1 MVCVRVPSAQI
12 GVINIDAH
20 LDVRPLKDGLAHSGS
35 PFRQLLED
43 ERFAAA
49 VNGGAAAVDGEE
61 GEGADADAA
70 GAVRKQPRPLALFAE
85 FAAQGNQ
92 CSQQHADFVTH
103 THGQRIYWLSELRA
117 RIDADS
123 LQQQQPTSA
132 AIAATPASQPRG
144 MAKQFSL
151 ALDQLQAEH
160 IFVSFD
166 LDAVTVSA
174 RASGMRSQALPALN
188 CGRWGDWRACPCLL
202 SFTRLC
208 VAAASVLC
216 IARCT
221 GRGRTRRVLP
231 GQHRSERV
239 RGARHVLRGRFG
251 PPRPPLRPL

>member
-1 MVCVRVPSAQI
+1 MPTAAAVALIDILFIRVVFVPLRPPQI

-49 VNGGAAAVDGEE
+49 VNGGTLAVDGD
-61 GEGADADAA
+61 EGADGRSSVQRQAC
-70 GAVRKQPRPLALFAE
+70 PLFAE

-92 CSQQHADFVTH
+92 CSQQHADFVMQ

-123 LQQQQPTSA
+123 QLQHQQPA
-132 AIAATPASQPRG
+132 AAAAASNQPRG

-166 LDAVTVSA
+166 LDAVTVSDRYA
-174 RASGMRSQALPALN
+174 RDAQ
-188 CGRWGDWRACPCLL
+188 
-202 SFTRLC
+202 
-208 VAAASVLC
+208 
-216 IARCT
+216 
-221 GRGRTRRVLP
+221 
-231 GQHRSERV
+231 
-239 RGARHVLRGRFG
+239 
-251 PPRPPLRPL
+251 